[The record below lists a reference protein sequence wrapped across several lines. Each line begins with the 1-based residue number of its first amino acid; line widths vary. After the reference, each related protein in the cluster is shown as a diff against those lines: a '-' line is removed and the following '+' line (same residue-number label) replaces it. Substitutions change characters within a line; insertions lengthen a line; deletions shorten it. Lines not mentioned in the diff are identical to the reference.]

1 MSFFLKKNAKVVLKY
16 QYPEVETLFKE
27 DLKTVAFFCK
37 MLQPEMSP
45 MMEEMERQFLTEFDF
60 AREGWGKCWELCM
73 CVSQNFC
80 FVSAG
85 RNWRGGAK
93 EIRRKERA
101 HSASVPQSVLPTRLR
116 HGAFGRRKGAFRCFR
131 QVLLLIQCVLKLV
144 DGFRRVYGQMAKDQG
159 MTLEEMQS
167 KREKE
172 GKAQVSG
179 LQLTAYRAMLSMR
192 NFAANV
198 YNYSLGWVLPNIP
211 ISTLPPNHVSL
222 FFGSFLFFDMMM
234 LEILFLLLFRSY
246 FLI

>member
-1 MSFFLKKNAKVVLKY
+1 LKTNAKVVLKY

-60 AREGWGKCWELCM
+60 AREGWGNCCA
-73 CVSQNFC
+73 CVVCAFFSQKFC
-80 FVSAG
+80 IVSAG

-101 HSASVPQSVLPTRLR
+101 HSASVPQSVLSTRLR
-116 HGAFGRRKGAFRCFR
+116 HGAFGRRKGAFQCCR
-131 QVLLLIQCVLKLV
+131 QVLFLIQCGLKLV

-179 LQLTAYRAMLSMR
+179 LQLTAYRAMLSLR
-192 NFAANV
+192 NFAANA

-211 ISTLPPNHVSL
+211 ISTLPPNHVRFFCLCL
-222 FFGSFLFFDMMM
+222 FSFSFF
-234 LEILFLLLFRSY
+234 EQR
-246 FLI
+246 